1 VYEVAEELYPILPR
15 VLPRNTE
22 LVVVVDYN
30 PTRVLRR
37 RHVLASTP
45 AQEVPTTMVLT
56 LHDDSVGVLPQLTTS
71 ALHQLVCDM
80 RQHGV
85 SGFCTRQWMIS
96 DHDACVA
103 YLSKATWDPSA
114 TPVAVYEDQIR
125 ALCGPAAVGP
135 MLEAFRELE
144 RVTSALEDHGM
155 GLTFPVPTM
164 LTQYWTPG
172 DLSPEL
178 RADREAYRR
187 ILSTVRTVSE
197 PPRDEGKACLQYWI
211 GRLEFA
217 VGYFDALEAVK
228 QAATAEQAAAEAKRN
243 GDEQTAARKRAE
255 ALQQAQLAQT
265 IAFRA
270 IEAFAQVAK
279 NQADRGAIAT
289 LAEYVDRPLKR
300 KVEELRMAA
309 GRKD

>member
-1 VYEVAEELYPILPR
+1 
-15 VLPRNTE
+15 
-22 LVVVVDYN
+22 
-30 PTRVLRR
+30 
-37 RHVLASTP
+37 
-45 AQEVPTTMVLT
+45 MVLT

-103 YLSKATWDPSA
+103 YLSKATWERSV
-114 TPVAVYEDQIR
+114 TPTAVYEDQIR
-125 ALCGPAAVGP
+125 AVCGEAAVEP
-135 MLEAFRELE
+135 MLKAFRELE
-144 RVTSALEDHGM
+144 QVTSALEDHGM

-172 DLSPEL
+172 DLSTEL

-187 ILSTVRTVSE
+187 ILSAVRTVPT
-197 PPRDEGKACLQYWI
+197 PPRDEGKSYLQYWI

-217 VGYFDALEAVK
+217 GRYFDALEAVK
-228 QAATAEQAAAEAKRN
+228 RAATAEHAAAEAKRN
-243 GDEQTAARKRAE
+243 GDERTAATKRAE

-265 IAFRA
+265 TAFRA
-270 IEAFAQVAK
+270 IGAFAQVAK

-300 KVEELRMAA
+300 KVNELRAA
-309 GRKD
+309 VGRKD